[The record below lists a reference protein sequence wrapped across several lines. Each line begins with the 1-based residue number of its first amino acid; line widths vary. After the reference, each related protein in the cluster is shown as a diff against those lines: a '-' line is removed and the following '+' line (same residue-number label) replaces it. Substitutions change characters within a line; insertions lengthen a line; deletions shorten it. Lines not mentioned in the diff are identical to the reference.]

1 MRLTVLAAAMLVL
14 VWGGATAATY
24 QPIDG
29 SRIIVL
35 DGDTVAL
42 PCASPRPGCSER
54 IRLKDIDTPE
64 VFHPDCEEGLK
75 WGLKAKA
82 RLAQLLR
89 GKTVY
94 IERDPKPRKDLYGRT
109 LASLR
114 IGSPSG
120 LNAGMQLVREDLA
133 VPYKTGAVAHEEKR
147 LYWCGPGA
155 LRGR

>member
-1 MRLTVLAAAMLVL
+1 M
-14 VWGGATAATY
+14 AATY

-42 PCASPRPGCSER
+42 PCVFPRPGCSER
-54 IRLKDIDTPE
+54 IRLLDIDAPE
-64 VFHPDCEEGLK
+64 IFHPDCEEGLK

-94 IERDPKPRKDLYGRT
+94 IERDPKPRKDPYGRT

-120 LNAGMQLVREDLA
+120 PNAGMQLLREDLA

-147 LYWCGPGA
+147 LYWCGPDA
-155 LRGR
+155 VRK